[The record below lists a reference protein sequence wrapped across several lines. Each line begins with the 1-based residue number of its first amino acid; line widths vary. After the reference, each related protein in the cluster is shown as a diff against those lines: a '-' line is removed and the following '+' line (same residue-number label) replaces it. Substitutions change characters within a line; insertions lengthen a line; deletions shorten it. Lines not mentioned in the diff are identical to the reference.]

1 MANIAKVTQGALA
14 KNKKLNEIIE
24 RLNPLLNI
32 EVNEVEEDEP
42 LEIEYSDN
50 NVVLRVPA
58 NGGGGGGVPEGIA
71 GDMLYHDGADWLVLS
86 KPTGFSSDP
95 ILRHDGTAPY
105 WDEPSSC

>member
-1 MANIAKVTQGALA
+1 MANIEKVTQGALA

-32 EVNEVEEDEP
+32 EVNEVEEDAP

-58 NGGGGGGVPEGIA
+58 SGGGVPEGYVEA
-71 GDMLYHDGADWLVLS
+71 LRDYVDSNNTAQQEYYLV
-86 KPTGFSSDP
+86 KAVT
-95 ILRHDGTAPY
+95 
-105 WDEPSSC
+105 

>member
-58 NGGGGGGVPEGIA
+58 NGGVPEGYVETAVTLCQNGSPVSGSI
-71 GDMLYHDGADWLVLS
+71 LF
-86 KPTGFSSDP
+86 KP
-95 ILRHDGTAPY
+95 A
-105 WDEPSSC
+105 

>member
-1 MANIAKVTQGALA
+1 MANIEKVTQGALA

-32 EVNEVEEDEP
+32 EVNEVEEDAP

-58 NGGGGGGVPEGIA
+58 SGGGGGGVPEGYVETALTLCQNGSPLTGSI
-71 GDMLYHDGADWLVLS
+71 LF
-86 KPTGFSSDP
+86 KPDTP
-95 ILRHDGTAPY
+95 
-105 WDEPSSC
+105 

>member
-58 NGGGGGGVPEGIA
+58 NGGVPEGFAEETLDVVNSDNTA
-71 GDMLYHDGADWLVLS
+71 GQRVFLTKAV
-86 KPTGFSSDP
+86 
-95 ILRHDGTAPY
+95 
-105 WDEPSSC
+105 

>member
-1 MANIAKVTQGALA
+1 MANIAKVTQGAVA

-58 NGGGGGGVPEGIA
+58 NGGVPEGFAEETLDVVNSDNTA
-71 GDMLYHDGADWLVLS
+71 GQRVFLTKAV
-86 KPTGFSSDP
+86 
-95 ILRHDGTAPY
+95 
-105 WDEPSSC
+105 

>member
-58 NGGGGGGVPEGIA
+58 NGGGLP
-71 GDMLYHDGADWLVLS
+71 DGYEETAVVLCQNGS
-86 KPTGFSSDP
+86 PVNGQ
-95 ILRHDGTAPY
+95 ILFKED
-105 WDEPSSC
+105 

>member
-14 KNKKLNEIIE
+14 KNKKLNEIIK

-58 NGGGGGGVPEGIA
+58 NGAGVPEGYVETAIILCQN
-71 GDMLYHDGADWLVLS
+71 GSPVNGSILFKADT
-86 KPTGFSSDP
+86 P
-95 ILRHDGTAPY
+95 
-105 WDEPSSC
+105 

>member
-58 NGGGGGGVPEGIA
+58 NGGGGGGVPEG
-71 GDMLYHDGADWLVLS
+71 YVE
-86 KPTGFSSDP
+86 
-95 ILRHDGTAPY
+95 TAVVICVNGSPVSGQFLFK
-105 WDEPSSC
+105 ENTP

>member
-1 MANIAKVTQGALA
+1 MANIEKVTQGALA

-32 EVNEVEEDEP
+32 EVNEVEEDAP

-58 NGGGGGGVPEGIA
+58 NGSGGGVPEG
-71 GDMLYHDGADWLVLS
+71 YVETSVVLCQNGS
-86 KPTGFSSDP
+86 PVTGSILFKPNTP
-95 ILRHDGTAPY
+95 
-105 WDEPSSC
+105 

>member
-58 NGGGGGGVPEGIA
+58 NGGGGVPEGFAEEILDVVNSNNTA
-71 GDMLYHDGADWLVLS
+71 GQRVFLTKAV
-86 KPTGFSSDP
+86 
-95 ILRHDGTAPY
+95 
-105 WDEPSSC
+105 

>member
-32 EVNEVEEDEP
+32 EVNEVEEDAP

-58 NGGGGGGVPEGIA
+58 NSGGVPEGFVETAVTLCQNGSPVTGSI
-71 GDMLYHDGADWLVLS
+71 LF
-86 KPTGFSSDP
+86 KPDTP
-95 ILRHDGTAPY
+95 
-105 WDEPSSC
+105 